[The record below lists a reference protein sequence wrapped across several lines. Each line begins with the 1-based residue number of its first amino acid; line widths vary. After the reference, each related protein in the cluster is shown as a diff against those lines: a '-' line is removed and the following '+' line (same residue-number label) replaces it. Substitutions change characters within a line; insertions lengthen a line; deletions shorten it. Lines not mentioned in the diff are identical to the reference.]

1 MMRASWE
8 FVQCGLASSDD
19 DDGCRNCSLEVPAAD
34 RLENVGE
41 L

>member
-1 MMRASWE
+1 MRASCE
-8 FVQCGLASSDD
+8 FVQCGLASSD